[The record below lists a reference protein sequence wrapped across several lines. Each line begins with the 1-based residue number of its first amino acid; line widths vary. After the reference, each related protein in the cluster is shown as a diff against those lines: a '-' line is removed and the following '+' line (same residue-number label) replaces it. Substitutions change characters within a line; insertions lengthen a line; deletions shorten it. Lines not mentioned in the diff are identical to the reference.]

1 MRITMINFK
10 IYVFDPLNDSN
21 RDFLVRAQNLLKARE
36 EALQSLWELEE
47 IVTIIPQLEV
57 VKNE

>member
-1 MRITMINFK
+1 MINFK

-21 RDFLVRAQNLLKARE
+21 RDFLVRVHNLLEARE